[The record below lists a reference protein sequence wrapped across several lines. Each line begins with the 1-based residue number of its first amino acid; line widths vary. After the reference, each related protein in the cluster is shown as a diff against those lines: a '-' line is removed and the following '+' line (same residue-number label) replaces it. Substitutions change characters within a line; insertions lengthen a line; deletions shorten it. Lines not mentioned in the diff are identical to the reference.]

1 MAEIALTMQNELGAS
16 CVDGGVATLALAT
29 TDGSTD
35 KEYYEFSFYT
45 YKHKDRGMVRL
56 HEIAEHPAELAAYFA
71 ERPHERTLAYSYAIK
86 EAIPKVDRANKLA
99 AALIVALV
107 KEPIDFL
114 ASSSSISNHMAI
126 SLTTSWR

>member
-1 MAEIALTMQNELGAS
+1 MPVLLSVDQGLPPGAGLAVGRSRAPTDRAAECKALAKYSLSCSIALQVL
-16 CVDGGVATLALAT
+16 
-29 TDGSTD
+29 
-35 KEYYEFSFYT
+35 
-45 YKHKDRGMVRL
+45 L
-56 HEIAEHPAELAAYFA
+56 HEINEHPAELAAYFA
-71 ERPHERTLAYSYAIK
+71 EHPHERTLAYSYAIK